1 MGTFELAN
9 CEKTILDEIEM
20 KELKRIDVAK
30 TYALILKSS
39 ERNIVDWP
47 KVNKAIINKWS
58 RSGLEWIK
66 EMAWSGRAFKGG

>member
-20 KELKRIDVAK
+20 KELKKIDVAK